1 MADGAITEK
10 ELIKARKAE
19 AKERKMAAKKAKIDK
34 SKRKGH
40 LFVRITLLIGIT
52 TVCLN
57 VFETLGLIEGYIRPA
72 LRQSTVDRYVEVTS
86 EYADG
91 IRHTL
96 DQYLAYL
103 TYYTESDILE
113 SGDSKEIVEWMRNH
127 VQHRPPVFDYIGWA
141 DDTATFY
148 SDKGAV
154 TNIKD
159 RDYYQAIMQMGKDYY
174 IDNPVTS
181 KTTGQTIVHV
191 CKAAKVNGST
201 VGLFIGVIAVEN
213 ISKVLED
220 VELNGLGAGLLRS
233 GNGEK
238 ITFVGEEYV
247 LDMYNECPDSE
258 EVTEQ
263 IVADSFIGISD
274 TKWIKGKD
282 GEVLC
287 VYTPVPRTK
296 WSLTIMLDGKKVTA
310 LASNTARIMIIF
322 ALILVAII
330 IIIAAITIYRSLKPL
345 KVVEDA
351 ILEIATGNADLTK
364 RINLTLNNEVGR
376 VVTGFNMFSEKLH
389 EIISA
394 MKASKDELVFAG
406 ETLQSSISE
415 TSSAITQIS
424 ANIDSIGTS
433 INGQTNSVSQTAGAV
448 NEIASNIESLNKMI
462 ESQSSSVVQAS
473 AAVEQMIGNINSVN
487 NSVQRMAMEFQ
498 NLAQRAVVG
507 VQKQDDVNN
516 KIMVIES
523 ESKALQDA
531 NTVISDIAEQTN
543 LLAMNAA
550 IEAAHAGEAGKG
562 FSVVADEIRK
572 LSETSS
578 AQSKTIG
585 NQLNKITS
593 GIEEIVSASQD
604 AESALQE
611 ISGGIRNT
619 DNLVQEISNSMAEQ
633 EEGSKQISEAL
644 HNMNDSSSEVKTASV
659 EMAEGN
665 KAILAEIK
673 NLQDATYSMKQG
685 MDEMSEGAKH
695 INQTSANLADISEK
709 MDTSIKMMG
718 DQVDQFH
725 V

>member
-1 MADGAITEK
+1 MSDIEEK
-10 ELIKARKAE
+10 SKEEFKAQK
-19 AKERKMAAKKAKIDK
+19 KAAKKTKNKASGK
-34 SKRKGH
+34 KGH

-52 TVCLN
+52 TILLN
-57 VFETLGLIEGYIRPA
+57 VLETIGLIEGYIRPA
-72 LRQSTVDRYVEVTS
+72 LRQSTVDRYVEVTN
-86 EYADG
+86 EYADS

-96 DQYLAYL
+96 DQYFAYL
-103 TYYTESDILE
+103 SYYTESDVLE
-113 SGDSKEIVEWMRNH
+113 TRDSEQIVEWMMDH
-127 VQHRPPVFDYIGWA
+127 VNHRPAVFDYIGWA

-148 SDKGAV
+148 SDRGAV

-159 RDYYQAIMQMGKDYY
+159 RDYYQAIMQLGKDFY

-191 CKAAKVNGST
+191 CKAAKVDGTT

-213 ISKVLED
+213 VSKILED
-220 VELNGLGAGLLRS
+220 IELNELGAGLLRS
-233 GNGEK
+233 GNGER

-247 LDMYNECPDSE
+247 LDMYNESPESDK
-258 EVTEQ
+258 VTEQ
-263 IVADSFIGISD
+263 IKSDTFIGISD
-274 TKWIKGKD
+274 TTWVKGKD

-287 VYTPVPRTK
+287 VYTPVPKTK
-296 WSLTIMLDGKKVTA
+296 WSLAIMLDGKKITA

-322 ALILVAII
+322 AFSLVVIILIV
-330 IIIAAITIYRSLKPL
+330 AAITIYKSLKPL
-345 KVVEDA
+345 KKVEDA

-364 RINLTLNNEVGR
+364 RIDLNLNNEVGR
-376 VVTGFNMFSEKLH
+376 VVIGFNMFSEKLH

-394 MKASKDELVFAG
+394 MKASKDELVYAG

-424 ANIDSIGTS
+424 ANIDSIGGS
-433 INGQTNSVSQTAGAV
+433 INTQTGSVSQTAGAV

-487 NSVQRMAMEFQ
+487 NSVQRMAMEFK

-507 VQKQDDVNN
+507 VQKQDDVNS

-604 AESALQE
+604 AKSALQE

-619 DNLVQEISNSMAEQ
+619 DNLVEEISNSMAEQ

-665 KAILAEIK
+665 KAILTEIK
-673 NLQDATYSMKQG
+673 NLQDATFSMKQG

-695 INQTSANLADISEK
+695 INQTSANLASISEK
-709 MDTSIKMMG
+709 MEMSIKMMG
-718 DQVDQFH
+718 EQVDQFH

>member
-19 AKERKMAAKKAKIDK
+19 AKERKMAAKKTKIDK

-263 IVADSFIGISD
+263 IVSDSFIGISD

-543 LLAMNAA
+543 LLAMNVA

-578 AQSKTIG
+578 AQSNTIG

-604 AESALQE
+604 AKSALQE

-709 MDTSIKMMG
+709 MEMSIKMMG

>member
-247 LDMYNECPDSE
+247 LNMYNECPDSE

-604 AESALQE
+604 AKSALQE

>member
-1 MADGAITEK
+1 MSDIEEK
-10 ELIKARKAE
+10 SKEEFKAQK
-19 AKERKMAAKKAKIDK
+19 KAAKKTKNKASGK
-34 SKRKGH
+34 KGH

-52 TVCLN
+52 TILLN
-57 VFETLGLIEGYIRPA
+57 VLETIGLIEGYIRPA
-72 LRQSTVDRYVEVTS
+72 LRQSTVDRYVEVTN
-86 EYADG
+86 EYADS

-96 DQYLAYL
+96 DQYFAYL
-103 TYYTESDILE
+103 SYYTESDILE
-113 SGDSKEIVEWMRNH
+113 TRDSEQIVEWMKDH
-127 VQHRPPVFDYIGWA
+127 VNHRPAVFDYIGWA

-148 SDKGAV
+148 SDRGAV

-159 RDYYQAIMQMGKDYY
+159 RDYYQAIMQLGKDFY

-191 CKAAKVNGST
+191 CKAAKLNGTT

-213 ISKVLED
+213 VSKILED
-220 VELNGLGAGLLRS
+220 IKLNELGAGLLRS
-233 GNGEK
+233 GNGER

-247 LDMYNECPDSE
+247 LDMYNESPESDK
-258 EVTEQ
+258 VTEQ
-263 IVADSFIGISD
+263 IKSDTFIGISD
-274 TKWIKGKD
+274 TTWVKGKD

-287 VYTPVPRTK
+287 VYTPVPKTK
-296 WSLTIMLDGKKVTA
+296 WSLAIMLDGKKITA
-310 LASNTARIMIIF
+310 LASNTAKIMIIF
-322 ALILVAII
+322 AFSLVVIILIV
-330 IIIAAITIYRSLKPL
+330 AAITIYKSLKPL
-345 KVVEDA
+345 KKVEDA

-364 RINLTLNNEVGR
+364 RIDLNLNNEVGR
-376 VVTGFNMFSEKLH
+376 VVIGFNMFSEKLH

-394 MKASKDELVFAG
+394 MKASKDELVYAG

-424 ANIDSIGTS
+424 ANIDSIGGS
-433 INGQTNSVSQTAGAV
+433 INTQTGSVSQTAGAV

-487 NSVQRMAMEFQ
+487 NSVQRMAMEFK

-507 VQKQDDVNN
+507 VQKQDDVNS

-604 AESALQE
+604 AKSALQE

-619 DNLVQEISNSMAEQ
+619 DNLVEEISNSMAEQ

-665 KAILAEIK
+665 KAILTEIK
-673 NLQDATYSMKQG
+673 NLQDATFSMKQG

-695 INQTSANLADISEK
+695 INQTSANLASISEK
-709 MDTSIKMMG
+709 MEMSIKMMG
-718 DQVDQFH
+718 EQVDQFH

>member
-19 AKERKMAAKKAKIDK
+19 AKERKMADKKAKIDK

-322 ALILVAII
+322 ALILVVII

-604 AESALQE
+604 AKSALQE

>member
-19 AKERKMAAKKAKIDK
+19 AKERKMVAKKAKIDK

-296 WSLTIMLDGKKVTA
+296 WSLTIMLNGKKVTA

-604 AESALQE
+604 AKSALQE

>member
-10 ELIKARKAE
+10 DLIKARKAE
-19 AKERKMAAKKAKIDK
+19 AKERKMAAKKAKFEK

-52 TVCLN
+52 TICLN
-57 VFETLGLIEGYIRPA
+57 VLETVGLIEFYIRPA
-72 LRQSTVDRYVEVTS
+72 LRQSTVDRYVEVTN
-86 EYADG
+86 EYADS
-91 IRHTL
+91 IRHTF
-96 DQYLAYL
+96 DQYFAYL
-103 TYYTESDILE
+103 SYYTEADVLE
-113 SGDSKEIVEWMRNH
+113 TGDTEQIVNWMIEH
-127 VQHRPPVFDYIGWA
+127 VPHRPPVFDYIGWA
-141 DDTATFY
+141 DNTAKFY
-148 SDKGAV
+148 SDRGAV
-154 TNIKD
+154 SNIPD
-159 RDYYQAIMQMGKDYY
+159 RDYYQAIMQMGKDYF
-174 IDNPVTS
+174 IDDPVTS
-181 KTTGQTIVHV
+181 KATGQTIVHV
-191 CKAAKVNGST
+191 CKAAKVDGRT
-201 VGLFIGVIAVEN
+201 VGFFCGVIAVEN
-213 ISKVLED
+213 ISAILED
-220 VELNGLGAGLLRS
+220 INLNGLGAGLLRAGS
-233 GNGEK
+233 GQK
-238 ITFVGEEYV
+238 ITLVGEEYV
-247 LDMYNECPDSE
+247 IDMYNECPESE
-258 EVTEQ
+258 EISEQ
-263 IVADSFIGISD
+263 ITSDTFLGISD
-274 TKWIKGKD
+274 TKWVKGDD

-287 VYTPVPRTK
+287 VYTPVPKTK
-296 WSLTIMLDGKKVTA
+296 WSLAIMLDGKKITA

-322 ALILVAII
+322 AALLVIIILVV
-330 IIIAAITIYRSLKPL
+330 AAITIYKSLKPL

-604 AESALQE
+604 AKSALQE

-695 INQTSANLADISEK
+695 INQTSANLAEISEK

>member
-19 AKERKMAAKKAKIDK
+19 AKERKMAAKKTKIDK

-113 SGDSKEIVEWMRNH
+113 SGDSKEIVEWMKNH

-604 AESALQE
+604 AKSALQE

>member
-113 SGDSKEIVEWMRNH
+113 SGDSKEIVEWMKNH

-220 VELNGLGAGLLRS
+220 IELNGFGAGLLRS

-238 ITFVGEEYV
+238 ITFVGEEYL

-287 VYTPVPRTK
+287 VYTPIPRTK

-310 LASNTARIMIIF
+310 LASNTTRIMIIF

-394 MKASKDELVFAG
+394 MKASKDELLYAG

-604 AESALQE
+604 AKSALQE

>member
-10 ELIKARKAE
+10 ELIKARKDE

-296 WSLTIMLDGKKVTA
+296 WSLTIMLNGKKVTA

-604 AESALQE
+604 AKSALQE

-665 KAILAEIK
+665 KAILTEIK
-673 NLQDATYSMKQG
+673 NLQDATFSMKQG

-695 INQTSANLADISEK
+695 INQTSANLASISEK
-709 MDTSIKMMG
+709 MEMSIKMMG

>member
-19 AKERKMAAKKAKIDK
+19 AKERKMADKKAKIDK

-233 GNGEK
+233 GSGEK

-322 ALILVAII
+322 ALILVVII

-394 MKASKDELVFAG
+394 MKASKDELVYAG

-604 AESALQE
+604 AKSALQE

-665 KAILAEIK
+665 KAILTEIK

-709 MDTSIKMMG
+709 MEMSIKMMG

>member
-1 MADGAITEK
+1 MVDGAITEK

-113 SGDSKEIVEWMRNH
+113 SGDSKEIVEWMKNH

-191 CKAAKVNGST
+191 CKAAKVDGTT

-238 ITFVGEEYV
+238 ITFVGEEYL

-287 VYTPVPRTK
+287 VYTPIPRTK

-310 LASNTARIMIIF
+310 LASNTTRIMIIF

-394 MKASKDELVFAG
+394 MKASKDELLYAG

-604 AESALQE
+604 AKSALQE

>member
-19 AKERKMAAKKAKIDK
+19 AKEIKMAAKKAKIDK

-604 AESALQE
+604 AKSALQE

>member
-19 AKERKMAAKKAKIDK
+19 AKERKMAAKKTKIDK

-274 TKWIKGKD
+274 TKWIKGTD

-322 ALILVAII
+322 ALILVVII

-604 AESALQE
+604 AKSALQE

>member
-1 MADGAITEK
+1 MSDIEEQSKK
-10 ELIKARKAE
+10 ELKAQKKAE
-19 AKERKMAAKKAKIDK
+19 KASKKTNKKASGK
-34 SKRKGH
+34 KGH
-40 LFVRITLLIGIT
+40 LFVRITFLIGIT
-52 TVCLN
+52 TILLN
-57 VFETLGLIEGYIRPA
+57 VLETIGLIEGYIRPA
-72 LRQSTVDRYVEVTS
+72 LRQSTVDRYVEVTN
-86 EYADG
+86 EYADS
-91 IRHTL
+91 IRHTF
-96 DQYLAYL
+96 DQYFAYL
-103 TYYTESDILE
+103 SYYTEADILE
-113 SGDSKEIVEWMRNH
+113 TEDTEQIVEWMIDH
-127 VQHRPPVFDYIGWA
+127 KQHRPPVFDYIGWA
-141 DDTATFY
+141 DNTAKFY
-148 SDKGAV
+148 SDRGAV
-154 TNIKD
+154 SNIKD
-159 RDYYQAIMQMGKDYY
+159 RDYYQAIMQMGKDFF
-174 IDNPVTS
+174 IDDPVTS
-181 KTTGQTIVHV
+181 KATGQTIVHV
-191 CKAAKVNGST
+191 CKAAKVDGRT
-201 VGLFIGVIAVEN
+201 VGFFCGVIAVEN
-213 ISKVLED
+213 ISAILED
-220 VELNGLGAGLLRS
+220 VNLNGLGAGLLRS
-233 GNGEK
+233 GNGQR
-238 ITFVGEEYV
+238 ITFVGEEDV

-258 EVTEQ
+258 AVTEQ
-263 IVADSFIGISD
+263 ITSDTFIGISD
-274 TKWIKGKD
+274 TTWLKGKE

-287 VYTPVPRTK
+287 VYTPVPKTK
-296 WSLTIMLDGKKVTA
+296 WSLSIMLDGKKITA

-322 ALILVAII
+322 AVSLVVIILLVA
-330 IIIAAITIYRSLKPL
+330 ALTIYKSLKPL
-345 KVVEDA
+345 KKVEDA

-364 RINLTLNNEVGR
+364 RIDLNLNNEVGR
-376 VVTGFNMFSEKLH
+376 VVVGFNMFSEKLH

-394 MKASKDELVFAG
+394 MKASKDELVYAG

-415 TSSAITQIS
+415 TSSSITQIS

-433 INGQTNSVSQTAGAV
+433 INNQTGSVSQTAGAV
-448 NEIASNIESLNKMI
+448 NEIASNIDSLNRMI
-462 ESQSSSVVQAS
+462 ESQSASVVQAS

-487 NSVQRMAMEFQ
+487 NSVQRMAMEFK
-498 NLAQRAVVG
+498 NLEQRAVVG
-507 VQKQDDVNN
+507 VQKQDDVNT

-585 NQLNKITS
+585 NQLNKITG

-604 AESALQE
+604 AKSALQE

-619 DNLVQEISNSMAEQ
+619 DNLVQEISNSMSEQ

-695 INQTSANLADISEK
+695 INQTSANLASISEK

-718 DQVDQFH
+718 EQVDQFK

>member
-19 AKERKMAAKKAKIDK
+19 AKEKKMAAKKVKIDK

-247 LDMYNECPDSE
+247 LNMYNECPDSE

-604 AESALQE
+604 AKSALQE

>member
-19 AKERKMAAKKAKIDK
+19 AKERKMADKKAKIDK

-113 SGDSKEIVEWMRNH
+113 SGDSKEIVEWMKNH

-141 DDTATFY
+141 DNTATFY

-233 GNGEK
+233 GSGEK

-604 AESALQE
+604 AKSALQE

>member
-19 AKERKMAAKKAKIDK
+19 AKERKMVAKKAKIDK

-516 KIMVIES
+516 KIEMIES

-604 AESALQE
+604 AKSALQE